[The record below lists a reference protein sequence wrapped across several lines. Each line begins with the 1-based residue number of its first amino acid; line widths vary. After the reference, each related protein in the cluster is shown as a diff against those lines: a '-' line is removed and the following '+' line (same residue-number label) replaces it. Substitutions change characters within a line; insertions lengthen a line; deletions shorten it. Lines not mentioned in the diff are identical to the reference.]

1 MLNLI
6 KNELIKVFKRKN
18 IYILLF
24 IGIIIIIGYNI
35 FQRIINP
42 NVDISKQYQRAY
54 TNDKLY
60 LENYDQLN
68 IKDTREE
75 IEERLALEK
84 YAIDNDIKYNILLN
98 SENNNSQMPSDARI
112 LLMKVFN
119 NFDIIIVFILIYLAS
134 TIISEEL
141 GSGTIKNVLSKPHT
155 RTKILFSKIITNI
168 LIVIGIV
175 SLIVIFQYI
184 LGGLLF
190 GFDSYSLEAIRYNNY
205 TKMIERTNLVKYI
218 IILVLSKMPMY
229 LLITGIS
236 LLFGLITNNMALNI
250 LISLGIYLISKLE
263 ILINNFTKY
272 IFIYNW
278 DISKYLYSANDAIIQ
293 ATSISFIS
301 LVIIFII
308 LIIGFKNKDIKNI

>member
-35 FQRIINP
+35 FQRIINS

-205 TKMIERTNLVKYI
+205 TKMIERVNLVKYM

-236 LLFGLITNNMALNI
+236 LLFGIITNNMALNI
-250 LISLGIYLISKLE
+250 LISLGLYLISKLE

-293 ATSISFIS
+293 AISISVIS

-308 LIIGFKNKDIKNI
+308 LVVGLKNKDIKNI

>member
-35 FQRIINP
+35 FQRIINS

-84 YAIDNDIKYNILLN
+84 YAIDNNIKYNILLN

-155 RTKILFSKIITNI
+155 RTKILFSKIITSI

-205 TKMIERTNLVKYI
+205 TKMIERVNLVKYM

-236 LLFGLITNNMALNI
+236 LLFGLIINNMALDI
-250 LISLGIYLISKLE
+250 LISLGLYLMSNIE

>member
-35 FQRIINP
+35 FQRIINS

-308 LIIGFKNKDIKNI
+308 LIIGLKNKDIKNI

>member
-35 FQRIINP
+35 FQRIINS

>member
-18 IYILLF
+18 IYILLC
-24 IGIIIIIGYNI
+24 IGILIIIGYNI

-68 IKDTREE
+68 IKDTREK

-84 YAIDNDIKYNILLN
+84 YAIDNNIKYNILLN

>member
-35 FQRIINP
+35 FQRIINS

-119 NFDIIIVFILIYLAS
+119 NFDIIIVCILIYLAS